1 MVYNV
6 AIEISVYEGSIY
18 RVILLKKHDAD
29 LSGGYNLARLLS
41 YLLSPSTICRELGD
55 YVV

>member
-1 MVYNV
+1 MNF
-6 AIEISVYEGSIY
+6 ADFSKY

-29 LSGGYNLARLLS
+29 LSGGYNLARLLF
-41 YLLSPSTICRELGD
+41 YLLSPSTIGQELGD

>member
-1 MVYNV
+1 M
-6 AIEISVYEGSIY
+6 IY
-18 RVILLKKHDAD
+18 RVFHLKKHDAN

-41 YLLSPSTICRELGD
+41 YLLSPSTIGRELRD

>member
-1 MVYNV
+1 M
-6 AIEISVYEGSIY
+6 SVPMNFAMY

-29 LSGGYNLARLLS
+29 LSGGYNLARLLF
-41 YLLSPSTICRELGD
+41 YLLSQSSIGQELGD